1 MKPGLTVGHTYEFS
15 VQVEKEMQAQFGG
28 RVIHPLYSTAAMIA
42 HMEWASRQHI
52 LPYLEEGE
60 EGVGHHVDV
69 KHLAPTPVGAT
80 VTIRST
86 VEEITAKRVVSHVEA
101 WYDQTQIGAGQF
113 EQALVPLE
121 TLYRQIPSQNSHLQ
135 AHAPPPA
142 ELISLDGQHEISL
155 EILKWETGL
164 FPCTRYDE
172 WLVCRAAFDQQH
184 YEGAFLLRYE
194 IDECQEAITAICNGK
209 RSGYQS
215 DFLEPVLNIKIEA
228 GEPGEWDCAF
238 QLAPPANDTQ
248 TPKGKAVVHMT
259 VNKQALQQFAAQL
272 LAQLEGFPSRL

>member
-1 MKPGLTVGHTYEFS
+1 MKPGLQVGHSYEFS
-15 VQVEKEMQAQFGG
+15 VQVEKDMQAQFGG

-69 KHLAPTPVGAT
+69 KHLAPTPLGAK

-86 VEEITAKRVVSHVEA
+86 VEAITAKRVVSQVEA
-101 WYDQTQIGAGQF
+101 WHNNTQIGAGRF

-121 TLYRQIPSQNSHLQ
+121 TLYQQ
-135 AHAPPPA
+135 AKNATDDIAPTPPPA
-142 ELISLDGQHEISL
+142 ILSTPKGEHAVHL

-172 WLVCRAAFDQQH
+172 WLVCRVELDQQQHKGPFLLH
-184 YEGAFLLRYE
+184 YELTELRDAVLALAAGE
-194 IDECQEAITAICNGK
+194 
-209 RSGYQS
+209 RSGYES
-215 DFLEPVLNIKIEA
+215 DFLEPVLKVNIA
-228 GEPGEWDCAF
+228 TGEPGEWECLF
-238 QLAPPANDTQ
+238 QLTPPADEN
-248 TPKGKAVVHMT
+248 PST
-259 VNKQALQQFAAQL
+259 VAKTMVRLTVSALELKRFAAQL
-272 LAQLEGFPSRL
+272 TDQLEGFPSRL